1 MAGTRAAATRV
12 AGERRTQTKGDRQR
26 RAILDAVAEL
36 LAEVPVA
43 DLSIGRITARA
54 GITRSAYYFY
64 FDGKYSAVAAAVA
77 DAFADLDESTALLVR
92 LPGEDLADYAR
103 RMVATAVA
111 TWHRHAALL
120 EACFQARPV
129 DDRLRAML
137 DERSDQL
144 IGRIQ
149 QVVDTERANGAVT
162 PVHPDTAE
170 LARLLCG
177 MTLWTLRE
185 ATITGGDEAFDRVVE
200 PLTAIWIAAIGAPS

>member
-1 MAGTRAAATRV
+1 MAATRV

-36 LAEVPVA
+36 LAEVPIE

-77 DAFADLDESTALLVR
+77 DAFVDLDESTALLAR

-111 TWHRHAALL
+111 TWRRHAALL

-144 IGRIQ
+144 IDRIR
-149 QVVDTERANGAVT
+149 QVIDTERAGGAVT

-170 LARLLCG
+170 LARLLGG

-185 ATITGGDEAFDRVVE
+185 ATITGRDDEFDQVVD
-200 PLTAIWIAAIGAPS
+200 PLTAIWIAAIGAPRL